1 MDAKITLSF
10 ESTVI
15 AKAKQ
20 FADDNN
26 ISLSRLTEFLSSKV
40 TTTSYKSIDQLPV
53 SDWISQVSE
62 GEVEYQRAS
71 RKRKEM
77 RKEFYNKKM
86 VK

>member
-26 ISLSRLTEFLSSKV
+26 ISLSRLTEFLLSKV

-62 GEVEYQRAS
+62 GQVEYQRSS